1 MAKLSGEEKQN
12 KKKSGLHDGHRDRMR
27 EKFRRSGLDNM
38 HPHEMLE
45 MLLYYSV
52 PRKDTNE
59 LAHSLIEHFG
69 SFAAVF
75 EASEDELVKV
85 PGISYNTAT
94 LIKMILPLSRVYHT
108 QSNKADRLNSP
119 TECGNYFVR
128 LFEGYSNERVMAIYL
143 DNRCR
148 VLCSEQICEGDVSQ
162 VVVNFRKIIKTAM
175 KYPLASAVVIA
186 HNHPGGIALPSQSD
200 ITATQ
205 ELIKTLGTIGV
216 NLVDHIIV
224 AGSDYTSMASS
235 QAFKKM
241 FGM

>member
-1 MAKLSGEEKQN
+1 MAKLSTEEKQKKN
-12 KKKSGLHDGHRDRMR
+12 KGTHDGHRDRMR
-27 EKFRRSGLDNM
+27 EKFRQSGFDNM

-59 LAHSLIEHFG
+59 LAHSLIDHFG

-85 PGISYNTAT
+85 PGITYNTAT
-94 LIKMILPLSRVYHT
+94 LIKMVLSLSRAYHT
-108 QSNKADRLNSP
+108 LSNKAGRLNSP
-119 TECGNYFVR
+119 SECGNYFVKM
-128 LFEGYSNERVMAIYL
+128 FEGYSTERVMAIYL

-148 VLCSEQICEGDVSQ
+148 VLCSTHVCEGDVSQ
-162 VVVNFRKIIKTAM
+162 VVVNFRKIVETAM
-175 KYPLASAVVIA
+175 KYPLTSAVVIA

-200 ITATQ
+200 IVATQ
-205 ELIKTLGTIGV
+205 ELIKTLGAIGI

-224 AGSDYTSMASS
+224 AGDDYTSMASS
-235 QAFKKM
+235 QAFRKM